1 MEENRSELLLSQTL
15 DRARTH
21 AQSML
26 RTFATAPDFND
37 QMQQAFGEGIPAG
50 LQPAWASG
58 LFGNMP
64 AIEVRSSAEI
74 NGARGAFAGETNKI
88 YLSREFLSGNA
99 SNIEAVVGV
108 LLEEFGHAFDW
119 QWNEVDRA
127 GDEGALFSAL
137 VRGETLTPQQL
148 QRLQAEDDRATVTL
162 DGQEV
167 EIEQAVIEGTDGDDT
182 LSGTDEDDIFVV
194 KGGGNDL
201 IADTGGIDTIDASE
215 ASTDSFIDIKL
226 GSNSTI
232 DESTVMLSGLVTG
245 NDLDVVFVIDI
256 SFSADD
262 PFGGT
267 PVGDI
272 NGDGQSD
279 TILDAE
285 IAGAIAL
292 NQQLIDVGLGEIADV
307 GIVAF
312 AGSAFQSGE
321 VTTPSADND
330 DNGILDVEDAL
341 RSLRT
346 AAFTNF
352 ESGLQIAEGIFTT
365 LETAPGDGT
374 LIFLSDGAHTGGSFI
389 DEVDSLEALGIN
401 LRAFGV
407 GAGASLPQ
415 LQTIDPIATSFTNT
429 DELLSAFGDLTL
441 IENAIGSAFNDTIL
455 GNNADNQL
463 QGNSGNDSLVGSG
476 GSDTLEGGSG
486 DDTYELNAE
495 TAAGSKIQ
503 DTEGSNDR
511 LILPGLSLATPAAGI
526 IGVARSGTT
535 LLIDINQDGV
545 ASPEDDLA
553 IDEFFTPLEL
563 SVDDVTITESSEGT
577 TNAIFTVSA
586 TSGVAAGAGFI
597 ETVDE
602 FSGTEI
608 LNFLLPTVAY
618 ATANGTAIAGTDF
631 IATSGTLT
639 FNPGETTQTISVEIV
654 DDAEAESDESF
665 FLNLSTANNADIA
678 DNQGEATISDNDTDS
693 PVGDG
698 FADVVLDYFDSGA
711 GPIPGPYGGAGSGSP
726 VAVDVDVV
734 IGNNSSFLSLPTGS
748 FVTVGFTD
756 ETVIDGP
763 GNDIFIQEVGSA
775 GEQAEVFVSFN
786 LVDFTLLGIA
796 NGATITAFDLASIGF
811 TNPVQAVKIVGL
823 DSRGG
828 SPGFDVV
835 SVQVLPD
842 SIGAATPSVIIASG
856 IFPSE
861 EGSTAGTFTITL
873 DRAASAEGLILNYSL
888 NGTATLATDF
898 LLEASDNV
906 TNVTDNQI
914 TIAGVQTTATVNV
927 IPVDDAVFDPD
938 ETVELTLTAGV
949 GYNIGADGS
958 ASLIIAD
965 NDIDIPNEAPTDIQL
980 SSTSVDENS
989 ADNTVIGVFTTTDP
1003 DPGDTH
1009 TYTLV
1014 NDAGDRFAIDG
1025 DRLVVADGSRLD
1037 FETDSSHIIVV
1048 RTTDNEGR
1056 EYAESFTIAVNDVFE
1071 PDPTVEPATL
1081 TVAIAADE
1089 ISEDA
1094 SNPATTATVT
1104 RNNATADPLVVSLQG
1119 DPTQLTIPDTVTIPA
1134 QSNSVTFD
1142 VTVVDDGLTEDVQEI
1157 NIIAS
1162 APDFTS
1168 GSDLV
1173 VVLDND
1179 QPNLTVT
1186 LADDTISEGDI
1197 SPATIGTVT
1206 RDIVNEQS
1214 VEVILESS
1222 DLDAVAVPLRV
1233 TIPANEADVTFPVSA
1248 VNDDIEDGPQTATI
1262 TAFLTDSLD
1271 LPVDEGS
1278 GSATITVTD
1287 DDNFSLFLSTEA
1299 SIIAETGTTT
1309 ATVTR
1314 NRVTGD
1320 ALVVNL
1326 SSSDPSEAIVPE
1338 TVTIPASVAEVT
1350 FEISGVDDGVIDE
1363 SQAVKISATAEGF
1376 EQDLTTIEVSDVGVP
1391 DLLVTEVAAP
1401 DNLLTDQT
1409 STVTYR
1415 VENRGTTDANGSWV
1429 DRVYLST
1436 DNQVGDDRLLGEYQF
1451 SGTQPQGLS
1460 YERTVPVTLPETPG
1474 EYWLVVATDEDGQV
1488 NEGDGVGDRNNTTIS
1503 ATPISIG
1510 AAYQATVAAEA
1521 STGLIGNPMTL
1532 SGQALSNADGSPV
1545 ANVPVTVEVQTQGTS
1560 RDLEAFTD
1568 SNGNYEVLFQPLPGE
1583 AGIYQI
1589 NATHPNNLE
1598 EDSGPEDEFALVG
1611 MELDTDEVSHRIFVD
1626 APFSE
1631 RVELENLAEIDLS
1644 EITATVEGAPDDW
1657 TVEVNVPQNLAGLET
1672 SSVDYTITAPEGSLE
1687 QDRFD
1692 IRLESAEG
1700 AVAVLPVNINVE
1712 PPVPRLV
1719 ADTSVLQ
1726 RGMVRGD
1733 QTCVEVEVT
1742 NAGGAETGEIAVLL
1756 PEESWLSLGTQ
1767 ETISSLAPGES
1778 TIVTLI
1784 LTPES
1789 DLPLVPFE
1797 GGFVLDGA
1805 EPNADLLV
1813 PFNFRAISEA
1823 VGDVEVSVVD
1833 EFTFYAEGEPKV
1845 ENAEV
1850 NLIDPFTQ
1858 TVVAEGVT
1866 DETGMVL
1873 FQDVAE
1879 GQYSLQVESDNHG
1892 TFRAPYTVIP
1902 GIVDEEEVF
1911 VTRETVSYNW
1921 TVVPTEIE
1929 DEYRIEL
1936 QSVFEANVPA
1946 PVVTV
1951 DDPFIMPLVVPGR
1964 TTQVEVSVTNH
1975 GLIAANDVQIQ
1986 FPDNDPNYIIEPL
1999 IDVIGE
2005 LPAQS
2010 TVTIPVLIR
2019 LREEVSTNTLSA
2031 QASDASDEGSVK
2043 TSNIQIGG
2051 GCNDLVGEITYNYV
2065 CGENRI
2071 WRRDSVTSKP
2081 IVVPDENCILDAFDN
2096 LGSTTTGVIF
2106 QELIES
2112 GSDIL
2117 KWAKS
2122 LNPRRSPT
2130 VPAAAVGIVL
2140 NSIIDCSNL
2149 EDCDKAWLK
2158 LATGIV
2164 SGAAGGALGGLPSIA
2179 LGGAI
2184 GLISGIGDVWNN
2196 CCFDLGEPNPVS
2208 VSGGVG
2214 GGDFVLPYVAPRS
2227 FEISTLGCTPGDTFS
2242 VTRPVFRPKSTASTA
2257 TASAQSSLSSESGCI
2272 DCEEKALTGAENPAL
2287 LASAEEL
2294 TNAIVTP
2301 AETDQGVCARVRIK
2315 IEQEAVLTRS
2325 AFLATLEIDND
2336 SDNTI
2341 VEDISVTLDIRDLDG
2356 NQVMEQFG
2364 IRPAE
2369 LEGLNAIDGTGLLNP
2384 NSAGSA
2390 EFTIIPTSTA
2400 APEEPIRYTV
2410 GGTLSYKENGQAV
2423 TIPLFP
2429 APITVFPQAELR
2441 LDYFQQRDVFADD
2454 PFTDE
2459 VEPSVPFSLG
2469 LLVTNEGAGAA
2480 TDLRITSAQPK
2491 IIENEKGLL
2500 VDFKILGTQIGT
2512 ESVTPSLTADLGD
2525 IEAND
2530 TAVATWLLESSL
2542 QGKFIEY
2549 EASFEHVNDLNVP
2562 ELSLIKETNIHELIK
2577 QVRVDVPAD
2586 DELPDFLVNDIPDDN
2601 FLPDTL
2607 YLSDGTT
2614 EAVTAVTD
2622 ATTDSPAT
2630 VGDLEVQVTAT
2641 MPDGWGYLRIEDP
2654 ADGQFQISRVLRSD
2668 GTELRVEDNVWR
2680 TDRTFPEEGRPIIEN
2695 ILHLL
2700 DYNETGEAIDYT
2712 IVYASDDLEAPQI
2725 ADIVDISPDPGT
2737 TAISTIEVE
2746 FSEAIDPAT
2755 FDFSDIALTLN
2766 GGANLITNAIAVE
2779 QLTSTTFEIT
2789 SLEELTSSDG
2799 QYQLTVDAS
2808 GITDLS
2814 GNAGV
2819 EETLSETWTK
2829 AETAPAIASIA
2840 GVTGDRL
2847 NAPVAGLDVTFTKP
2861 IDRAT
2866 FDISDLTLTFNEGA
2880 NLISNAVTI
2889 TAVSDSAYRI
2899 EGLRNLT
2906 SSDGDYEFT
2915 INATGITDQ
2924 EGNAGVGDRAV
2935 NWTVDGIPLTI
2946 AAISE
2951 ITTTPRNIPV
2961 ESLEVTFNKAID
2973 PETFDFNDIVLTNSD
2988 SSNLI
2993 TREITVTELTESSL
3007 EILGLSE
3014 LQGTEGTYEITIN
3027 GSDIFDLAGNQG
3039 SNSLSQSW
3047 VLDLTAPAAPSNLI
3061 LSPNLGAD
3069 SSDGLINTISP
3080 TISGELAE
3088 TNLKV
3093 FLRDETVGEDLGQAT
3108 VADTE
3113 FTGEIELSAP
3123 GIHSIQVRTVDAAGN
3138 VSTSSLEIFA
3148 DLTLPTVTEFQNIPL
3163 EPVTTAVS
3171 FVDVVFDEA
3180 IDLSTFDYTDI
3191 ALIRDGGNNLIGEA
3205 VTISE
3210 LSDATYRIDG
3220 LGDLTDTVGS
3230 YELIVDTTTIQDLAG
3245 NTGEFLA
3252 TTAIEI
3258 ISNEADAS
3266 IVAFSSPNYQVNED
3280 GTVVDVAI
3288 TIERTNN
3295 TSEASTV
3302 AVQLTNGIAAGGTP
3316 PFAEGVDFDNSI
3328 IPIEFAPDRTS
3339 AVVTIPINDDDTV
3352 EGTED
3357 LTLELVN
3364 ASEGTAIGPQNTA
3377 TVFVTDN
3384 DSDTEQINL
3393 DIDGNGVPGAFS
3405 DGVLALRYL
3414 NGETGDDL
3422 TDGAIAAGA
3431 TRTTAAEITSYLD
3444 AAVDTMLDVDGNG
3457 TAEAQTDGILIF
3469 RYLVGLTEDALI
3481 SGAIGGEA
3489 TRTTAA
3495 EIIAH
3500 LQPFDVPTASQA
3512 ILPESNNFDIRF

>member
-15 DRARTH
+15 DRAQTY

-37 QMQQAFGEGIPAG
+37 KMQRAFGEGIPAG
-50 LQPAWASG
+50 LQPAWARG

-74 NGARGAFAGETNKI
+74 NGARGAFAGEFNKI

-108 LLEEFGHAFDW
+108 LLEEFGHS
-119 QWNEVDRA
+119 VDYYLNDSDFP

-137 VRGETLTPQQL
+137 VRGETLTDQQL
-148 QRLQAEDDRATVTL
+148 QQLQAEDDRATVTL

-215 ASTDSFIDIKL
+215 ASTGSFIDIKL
-226 GSNSTI
+226 GSNSSI

-245 NDLDVVFVIDI
+245 NDLDVVFVIDV
-256 SFSADD
+256 SGSADD

-272 NGDGQSD
+272 NGDGRSD

-292 NQQLIDVGLGEIADV
+292 NQQLINVGLGDIADV

-312 AGSAFQSGE
+312 SDGAGFI
-321 VTTPSADND
+321 VTTPVADND
-330 DNGILDVEDAL
+330 DNGIPDVEDVL
-341 RSLRT
+341 RSLN
-346 AAFTNF
+346 ADGGTNF
-352 ESGLQIAEGIFTT
+352 ENALQAALSIFNEE

-374 LIFLSDGAHTGGSFI
+374 LIFLSDGADNGTFFN
-389 DEVDSLEALGIN
+389 DEVDNLEALGIN

-407 GAGASLPQ
+407 GAGASLPD
-415 LQTIDPIATSFTNT
+415 LQTIDPTATSFINT

-441 IENAIGSAFNDTIL
+441 IENAIGSAFDDTIL

-545 ASPEDDLA
+545 ASPVDDLT
-553 IDEFFTPLEL
+553 IDDFFAPLEL

-586 TSGVAAGAGFI
+586 ISGVAPGFI
-597 ETVDE
+597 ETVND
-602 FSGTEI
+602 FSGTE
-608 LNFLLPTVAY
+608 LVNLLLPTVAY

-639 FNPGETTQTISVEIV
+639 FNPGDTSQAISVEIV
-654 DDAEAESDESF
+654 DDAEAEVDENF
-665 FLNLSTANNADIA
+665 FLNLSNANNAAIA
-678 DNQGEATISDNDTDS
+678 DNQGEATISDND
-693 PVGDG
+693 
-698 FADVVLDYFDSGA
+698 
-711 GPIPGPYGGAGSGSP
+711 
-726 VAVDVDVV
+726 
-734 IGNNSSFLSLPTGS
+734 
-748 FVTVGFTD
+748 
-756 ETVIDGP
+756 
-763 GNDIFIQEVGSA
+763 SA
-775 GEQAEVFVSFN
+775 
-786 LVDFTLLGIA
+786 
-796 NGATITAFDLASIGF
+796 
-811 TNPVQAVKIVGL
+811 
-823 DSRGG
+823 
-828 SPGFDVV
+828 
-835 SVQVLPD
+835 
-842 SIGAATPSVIIASG
+842 
-856 IFPSE
+856 
-861 EGSTAGTFTITL
+861 
-873 DRAASAEGLILNYSL
+873 
-888 NGTATLATDF
+888 
-898 LLEASDNV
+898 
-906 TNVTDNQI
+906 
-914 TIAGVQTTATVNV
+914 
-927 IPVDDAVFDPD
+927 
-938 ETVELTLTAGV
+938 
-949 GYNIGADGS
+949 
-958 ASLIIAD
+958 
-965 NDIDIPNEAPTDIQL
+965 NEAPTDIQL

-1048 RTTDNEGR
+1048 RATDNEGL
-1056 EYAESFTIAVNDVFE
+1056 EYAESFTIAVNDVSE
-1071 PDPTVEPATL
+1071 PDTTVEPATL

-1089 ISEDA
+1089 ISEDD
-1094 SNPATTATVT
+1094 SDPATTATVT
-1104 RNNATADPLVVSLQG
+1104 RNNATTDPLVVSLLG

-1134 QSNSVTFD
+1134 QSSSVTFD

-1214 VEVILESS
+1214 VEVILENS

-1320 ALVVNL
+1320 PLVVNL
-1326 SSSDPSEAIVPE
+1326 SSSDPSEAIVPS

-1350 FEISGVDDGVIDE
+1350 FEISGVDDGVVDE

-1401 DNLLTDQT
+1401 DNLFTDQT

-1560 RDLEAFTD
+1560 REIEALTD

-1626 APFSE
+1626 TPFSE

-1719 ADTSVLQ
+1719 ADTSGLQ

-1733 QTCVEVEVT
+1733 RTSVEVEVT

-1767 ETISSLAPGES
+1767 ENISSLAPGES
-1778 TIVTLI
+1778 TVVTLL

-1850 NLIDPFTQ
+1850 SLIDPFTQ

-1873 FQDVAE
+1873 FQDVPE
-1879 GQYSLQVESDNHG
+1879 GQYSLQVKSDNHG

-1911 VTRETVSYNW
+1911 VARETVSYNW

-1936 QSVFEANVPA
+1936 QSVFETNVPA

-1951 DDPFIMPLVVPGR
+1951 DDPFIMPLVIPGR

-2005 LPAQS
+2005 LPAKS

-2019 LREEVSTNTLSA
+2019 QREEVSANTLSA
-2031 QASDASDEGSVK
+2031 QVSDASDEGSVK
-2043 TSNIQIGG
+2043 TPNIQIGG
-2051 GCNDLVGEITYNYV
+2051 GCTDLAGYVTYNYV

-2071 WRRDSVTSKP
+2071 WRQDGVTFKPIDVTEECLWDSVSNFVN
-2081 IVVPDENCILDAFDN
+2081 IVRDA
-2096 LGSTTTGVIF
+2096 G
-2106 QELIES
+2106 IES
-2112 GSDIL
+2112 IL
-2117 KWAKS
+2117 KNGNLLKIAS
-2122 LNPRRSPT
+2122 NLLGN
-2130 VPAAAVGIVL
+2130 AARGLKAGIGGAIL
-2140 NSIIDCSNL
+2140 SSIVDCSDAD
-2149 EDCDKAWLK
+2149 DCTKAVAK
-2158 LATGIV
+2158 LLIGTAF
-2164 SGAAGGALGGLPSIA
+2164 GALGGPIGA
-2179 LGGAI
+2179 AI
-2184 GLISGIGDVWNN
+2184 GFATNLSSLWECICV
-2196 CCFDLGEPNPVS
+2196 DLGEANPVS

-2227 FEISTLGCTPGDTFS
+2227 FEISTIGCTPGDTRS
-2242 VTRPVFRPKSTASTA
+2242 TTRPVFVPKSTASTA
-2257 TASAQSSLSSESGCI
+2257 TASAQSSLSPEAGCI
-2272 DCEEKALTGAENPAL
+2272 DCEEKYLTDEETLVL
-2287 LASAEEL
+2287 LASAEEP
-2294 TNAIVTP
+2294 TNESVTP
-2301 AETDQGVCARVRIK
+2301 AETDPGVCARVRIK

-2356 NQVMEQFG
+2356 NQVIEQFG

-2562 ELSLIKETNIHELIK
+2562 ELSLIKETNIRELIK

-2586 DELPDFLVNDIPDDN
+2586 DELPDFLVNDIPDEN

-2614 EAVTAVTD
+2614 APVTAVTD
-2622 ATTDSPAT
+2622 AITDSPAT
-2630 VGDLEVQVTAT
+2630 ISDLEVRVTAT

-2668 GTELRVEDNVWR
+2668 GTELRVDDNVWR

-2700 DYNETGEAIDYT
+2700 DNNETGEAIDYT
-2712 IVYASDDLEAPQI
+2712 IVYASDDREAPQI
-2725 ADIVDISPDPGT
+2725 ADIIDISPDPGT

-2814 GNAGV
+2814 GNAGAKKTV
-2819 EETLSETWTK
+2819 SETWTK

-2866 FDISDLTLTFNEGA
+2866 FDISDLTLTVNEGS
-2880 NLISNAVTI
+2880 NLINNAVTI

-2899 EGLRNLT
+2899 EGLSNLT

-2924 EGNAGVGDRAV
+2924 EGNVGVGDRGV

-2973 PETFDFNDIVLTNSD
+2973 PETFDFNDIVLTND
-2988 SSNLI
+2988 DGSNLI
-2993 TREITVTELTESSL
+2993 TSEITVTELTESSYG
-3007 EILGLSE
+3007 ILGLSE
-3014 LQGTEGTYEITIN
+3014 LQGTEGTYELTIN

-3061 LSPNLGAD
+3061 VSPNLGAD

-3191 ALIRDGGNNLIGEA
+3191 ALIRDGGTNLIGEA

-3258 ISNEADAS
+3258 VSNEADSS

-3302 AVQLTNGIAAGGTP
+3302 AVQLTNGIAAGGTS

-3328 IPIEFAPDRTS
+3328 IPIEFAPDLTS
-3339 AVVTIPINDDDTV
+3339 AVVTIPINDDDIV

-3414 NGETGDDL
+3414 NEETGDDL

-3512 ILPESNNFDIRF
+3512 ILPESNNFDLRF